1 MYFYTITHMY
11 MKNQFWY
18 STAGRH
24 SSDGK
29 NDSKHP
35 CIDEHWVLVLKHY
48 QIYHS
53 QAIMFSQN
61 IGDHIY
67 RRKSANGLHLNSPTI
82 KLKDSAVSS
91 FRKQAVNMQN
101 VPANARMWPIRLQSF
116 VYVVKPPVIISGAW
130 GELTQEC

>member
-1 MYFYTITHMY
+1 
-11 MKNQFWY
+11 MKQMSSAIKLTLVDLKGVSNKKSWFAEGVNLWSPKTTLNGNLGIKKYKTKLVFLHYHPHVHEIPVLVFNCWTTQFRW
-18 STAGRH
+18 
-24 SSDGK
+24 K

-82 KLKDSAVSS
+82 KLK
-91 FRKQAVNMQN
+91 
-101 VPANARMWPIRLQSF
+101 
-116 VYVVKPPVIISGAW
+116 G
-130 GELTQEC
+130 